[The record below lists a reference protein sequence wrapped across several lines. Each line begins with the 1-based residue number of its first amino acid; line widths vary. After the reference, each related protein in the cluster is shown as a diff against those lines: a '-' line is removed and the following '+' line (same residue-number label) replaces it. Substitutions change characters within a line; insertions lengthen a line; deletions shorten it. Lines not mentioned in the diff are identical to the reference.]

1 MLRILTDIKPW
12 YADEIVDTFIKKNVE
27 LNAFT
32 RAAPAIQCESQ
43 EKLAEIRQL
52 GIDATSDAVDL
63 ANTRLRTSCV
73 LIIIVCMI
81 FFAWTIVF
89 ACLFEADP
97 KVTLTFSFCCQLLMI
112 GFTIGILLSTSGAMS
127 ASSDAQVRVETVF
140 GNWECGDPI
149 SRVVGE
155 TIYSEIKGAY
165 AD

>member
-1 MLRILTDIKPW
+1 M
-12 YADEIVDTFIKKNVE
+12 V
-27 LNAFT
+27 
-32 RAAPAIQCESQ
+32 
-43 EKLAEIRQL
+43 
-52 GIDATSDAVDL
+52 
-63 ANTRLRTSCV
+63 
-73 LIIIVCMI
+73 
-81 FFAWTIVF
+81 
-89 ACLFEADP
+89 
-97 KVTLTFSFCCQLLMI
+97 